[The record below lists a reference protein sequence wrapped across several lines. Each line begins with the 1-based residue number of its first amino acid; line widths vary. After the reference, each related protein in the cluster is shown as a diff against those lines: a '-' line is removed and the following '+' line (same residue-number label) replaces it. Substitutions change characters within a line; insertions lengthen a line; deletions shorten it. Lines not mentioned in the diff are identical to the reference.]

1 MASTSQDTSGPSEQP
16 KEYLVRSNLC
26 FAKNNSKVQT
36 VHSNDPTNKR
46 GYTFLDFVKTTS
58 GLLKGV
64 KQYMNTSTAKAITGM
79 PYCMTEPTEDHIW
92 EKSTSSRQV

>member
-1 MASTSQDTSGPSEQP
+1 MTQQT
-16 KEYLVRSNLC
+16 KE
-26 FAKNNSKVQT
+26 AI
-36 VHSNDPTNKR
+36 HSS
-46 GYTFLDFVKTTS
+46 DFVKTTS

-92 EKSTSSRQV
+92 GKEYLKSTSTTHKLINMTHKLINMTFHLPS